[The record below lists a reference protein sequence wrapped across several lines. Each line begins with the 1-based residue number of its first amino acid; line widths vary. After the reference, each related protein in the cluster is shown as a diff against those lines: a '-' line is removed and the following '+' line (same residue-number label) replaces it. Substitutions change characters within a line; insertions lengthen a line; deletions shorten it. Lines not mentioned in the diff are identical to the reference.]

1 MNDIK
6 SSYKGLID
14 NWEENNQ
21 SDAFACL
28 FDLIESS
35 LTKSISLSKYQFANS
50 DDQQHF
56 EKQVDM
62 MIDQINE
69 MYRFAYGK
77 MVEA

>member
-28 FDLIESS
+28 YPCIPR
-35 LTKSISLSKYQFANS
+35 Q
-50 DDQQHF
+50 
-56 EKQVDM
+56 
-62 MIDQINE
+62 
-69 MYRFAYGK
+69 
-77 MVEA
+77 